1 MGTLGSQSHRGEN
14 VGSRVGAAF
23 PMLTN
28 LNKAL
33 THGGLGEAGWGTGV
47 GAGAGG
53 SRPGVCSSSA
63 SPCCVTQGRP
73 LALSEA

>member
-33 THGGLGEAGWGTGV
+33 THGGLGE
-47 GAGAGG
+47 
-53 SRPGVCSSSA
+53 S
-63 SPCCVTQGRP
+63 TQGGAQGLGPVLEAPGLECVPAP
-73 LALSEA
+73 LLLAV